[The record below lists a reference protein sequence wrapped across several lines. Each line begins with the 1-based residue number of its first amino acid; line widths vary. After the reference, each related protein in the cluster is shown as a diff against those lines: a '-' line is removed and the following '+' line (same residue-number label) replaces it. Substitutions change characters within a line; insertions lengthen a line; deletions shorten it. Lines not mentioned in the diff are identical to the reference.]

1 MASDFFNQLVTEEAK
16 VANIDTELVDY
27 TYSVVLAS
35 SRDQKTGTAI
45 TFVMKKP
52 IEMSDNT
59 ADAISSSLLST
70 LDTENIEV
78 VDNILNQLKL
88 SIDKPVAKKGNGR
101 IRVGATSTVK
111 QSDLN
116 AGIQLQNG
124 KMSSATNLRA
134 LLKLL
139 TIKYIVEEMKS
150 LSTSG
155 LKYRT
160 GRFATS
166 VDLYPIRQ
174 RKDAPTKISLYYTYM
189 LYPYAVFDPNISS
202 RPRLASAARNP
213 QKLIGEALLKAA
225 KQLIHSRYSFDIK
238 QGK

>member
-35 SRDQKTGTAI
+35 SRLEKTGTAI

-88 SIDKPVAKKGNGR
+88 SIDKPVAKKGKGR
-101 IRVGATSTVK
+101 IRIGNASKVK

-155 LKYRT
+155 LRYRT

-174 RKDAPTKISLYYTYM
+174 RKDAPTKLSLYYTYM

-202 RPRLASAARNP
+202 RPGLASAARNP